1 MRDGQALKRR
11 LFREAREAL
20 QDLIA
25 EDRRHRVSRERLKQ
39 AKKALKLADIR
50 YRRGLSNNL
59 DVLDAEAAYSAA
71 ELDILRTLVA

>member
-1 MRDGQALKRR
+1 M
-11 LFREAREAL
+11 
-20 QDLIA
+20 IA